1 MPRFVILEHTQ
12 PGQPCHWDFMLEQDG
27 KLLTWQV
34 PLPPEQWG
42 EQQITC
48 TKIFDHRLKY
58 LDYEGEISGKRGS
71 VNRAD
76 AGEYTERSISP
87 TYVEIELCIKAVSSV
102 IRLEQIRIEN
112 WRLDCAAYQ

>member
-12 PGQPCHWDFMLEQDG
+12 PGQACHWDFMLEQDG

-42 EQQITC
+42 EEQVAC
-48 TKIFDHRLKY
+48 KRIFDHRLKY
-58 LDYEGEISGKRGS
+58 LEYEGQISGERGS

-76 AGEYTERSISP
+76 AGEYAERSNSP
-87 TYVEIELCIKAVSSV
+87 THIEIAISIKTVSSV
-102 IRLEQIRIEN
+102 IRLEQMRNED
-112 WRLDCAAYQ
+112 WRLTCAAHQ